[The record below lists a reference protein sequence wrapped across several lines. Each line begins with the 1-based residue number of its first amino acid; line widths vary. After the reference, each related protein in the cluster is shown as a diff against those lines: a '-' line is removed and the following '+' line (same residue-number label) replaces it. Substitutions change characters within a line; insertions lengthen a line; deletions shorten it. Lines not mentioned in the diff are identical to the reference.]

1 MLTKL
6 GESRFLPKP
15 VAVKDAGF
23 PSPFRSTLE
32 FGAPARGAWN
42 IVHTGMLLPEAH
54 QIFVCAQG
62 CLRGVVLTAAEMGA
76 GSRFSTITIEEHNVL
91 DGDMEDLLIEGVTD
105 ILTRLP
111 RLPRAVL
118 VYTSCIHH
126 FMGSDLALCYEELR
140 RRFPNVVFTDC
151 YMNPVM
157 RKSGITP
164 DALMR
169 RQLYSLLESRE
180 AKGKTFCLLGNN
192 LRMDDTADMKKYAE
206 KAGWTLKEIHDCENF
221 EDYLSLAEAAF
232 AVTTQLPAKAAGAD
246 FVTRHGRTH
255 LHIPVCYGAEEIRR
269 GMTELCRAMGIAY
282 DGDEAG
288 ERAAMEALRE
298 AGDVLGETPVTI
310 DYTVTPRPLSLGR
323 LLLEHGF
330 RVTRIYADSFTAEEK
345 EDFLWL
351 QENHPQLEIWPTVA
365 PEMRVAERTYPEKT
379 LAIGQ
384 KAAYFTGTPWFVN
397 MVEGGGHFGFDGI
410 ARMAREMIA
419 AFLTEKDTAK
429 LIGQKGLGCSCCL

>member
-1 MLTKL
+1 
-6 GESRFLPKP
+6 
-15 VAVKDAGF
+15 
-23 PSPFRSTLE
+23 
-32 FGAPARGAWN
+32 
-42 IVHTGMLLPEAH
+42 
-54 QIFVCAQG
+54 
-62 CLRGVVLTAAEMGA
+62 VVGRLVQQD
-76 GSRFSTITIEEHNVL
+76 NV
-91 DGDMEDLLIEGVTD
+91 
-105 ILTRLP
+105 R
-111 RLPRAVL
+111 
-118 VYTSCIHH
+118 
-126 FMGSDLALCYEELR
+126 
-140 RRFPNVVFTDC
+140 
-151 YMNPVM
+151 
-157 RKSGITP
+157 
-164 DALMR
+164 
-169 RQLYSLLESRE
+169 
-180 AKGKTFCLLGNN
+180 
-192 LRMDDTADMKKYAE
+192 
-206 KAGWTLKEIHDCENF
+206 
-221 EDYLSLAEAAF
+221 
-232 AVTTQLPAKAAGAD
+232 
-246 FVTRHGRTH
+246 
-255 LHIPVCYGAEEIRR
+255 
-269 GMTELCRAMGIAY
+269 MTELCRAMGIAY